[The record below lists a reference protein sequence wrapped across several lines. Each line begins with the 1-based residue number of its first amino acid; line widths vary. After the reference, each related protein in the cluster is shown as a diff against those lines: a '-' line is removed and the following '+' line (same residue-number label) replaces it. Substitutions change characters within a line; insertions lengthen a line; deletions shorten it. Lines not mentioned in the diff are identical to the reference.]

1 MHIFL
6 AIFGCFLNPPIC
18 DGALIG
24 PRPSEAEAKATA
36 EEVPSTVHSR
46 HKLPLAEN
54 EEENGTIPH
63 GNETTN
69 VGEGKSADLTDLSAS
84 GKGDFFSKSSKCL
97 LRFNLPQKA

>member
-6 AIFGCFLNPPIC
+6 AIFACFLNPQIC

-24 PRPSEAEAKATA
+24 PRPSEA

-46 HKLPLAEN
+46 HKLPLVEN